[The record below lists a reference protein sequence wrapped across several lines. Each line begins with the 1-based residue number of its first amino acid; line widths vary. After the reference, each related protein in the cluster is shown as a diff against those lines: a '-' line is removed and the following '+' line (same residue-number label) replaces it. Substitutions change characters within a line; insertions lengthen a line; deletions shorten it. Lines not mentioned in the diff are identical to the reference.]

1 MTQIDQFE
9 SIFRAASKNQF
20 EYQDWA
26 VQKVLTIS
34 DGSREQTAAFEQLVQ
49 KFVSNAFET
58 SPIQW
63 ISCSGDDFSSVGELV
78 EKVEQERPD
87 LICSHRNLQIPA
99 DEFPY
104 SLGVY
109 IDVLTQA
116 TTFPVML
123 LPHRTQ
129 TGDGVPWH
137 DESKTVIAITDHLDG
152 DALIVNSAIKMTSE
166 GGTLFLT
173 HVEDEKSYLRFMNV
187 IDKIAEIDSETA
199 HEKIRRR
206 LLLEPENFVASCQ
219 AEIARAELNLH
230 VEPIVKMGN
239 SLSDYREIVDSRQ
252 VDLVVMHTRDD
263 DQQAMHG
270 LAYPLTIE
278 LRETPMLL
286 I

>member
-1 MTQIDQFE
+1 
-9 SIFRAASKNQF
+9 
-20 EYQDWA
+20 
-26 VQKVLTIS
+26 
-34 DGSREQTAAFEQLVQ
+34 
-49 KFVSNAFET
+49 
-58 SPIQW
+58 
-63 ISCSGDDFSSVGELV
+63 
-78 EKVEQERPD
+78 
-87 LICSHRNLQIPA
+87 
-99 DEFPY
+99 
-104 SLGVY
+104 
-109 IDVLTQA
+109 
-116 TTFPVML
+116 
-123 LPHRTQ
+123 
-129 TGDGVPWH
+129 
-137 DESKTVIAITDHLDG
+137 
-152 DALIVNSAIKMTSE
+152 
-166 GGTLFLT
+166 
-173 HVEDEKSYLRFMNV
+173 MNV